1 MANSR
6 VALVRGNDRRANI
19 RQALELIADD
29 IDLAGKERII
39 IKPNFVSAYR
49 SLAATHPDAV
59 RAVLGFLAERGVTDV
74 TLAEGPATSSLD
86 RALASHN
93 YGPLLEDYGLPTV
106 DLNRDRSVDVRGVD
120 QRLNEIS
127 LQLAR
132 TAVESD
138 LRISVGP
145 PKTHDTVN
153 VTLSLKN
160 LAMGSL
166 QHKRRAH
173 QGYQGINLNLYYMAY
188 HVAPHLSI
196 IDGFRAM
203 EGNGP
208 TGGSLVNWR
217 IAVASTNFLSADALT
232 TRLMGF
238 DLEEIGYLYYC
249 QRKGLGRGDPSHME
263 VLGNVQP
270 DEVRRR
276 FKRHRRWRRQ
286 LAWRIDD
293 VERYL

>member
-1 MANSR
+1 MAKSH
-6 VALVRGNDRRANI
+6 VALVQGNDRYANV
-19 RQALELIADD
+19 RQALELIAKD

-39 IKPNFVSAYR
+39 VKPNFVSAYR

-59 RAVLGFLAERGVTDV
+59 RAVLDFLAERGVTNF

-93 YGPLLEDYGLPTV
+93 YGPLLDDYDLPIV
-106 DLNRDRSVDVRGVD
+106 DLNRDRSVNIRGID

-160 LAMGSL
+160 LVMGSA
-166 QHKRRAH
+166 QHKRRVH
-173 QGYQGINLNLYYMAY
+173 QGYRGINLNLYYMAH

-208 TGGSLVNWR
+208 TGGSPVDWHV
-217 IAVASTNFLSADALT
+217 AVASTDFLSADALT

-249 QRKGLGRGDPSHME
+249 HLKGLGKADPGQME
-263 VLGNVQP
+263 LLGNVQP
-270 DEVRRR
+270 EEVRRE
-276 FKRHRRWRRQ
+276 FKRHSGWRRQ
-286 LAWRIDD
+286 LAWRVDD